1 MTLPVECNKRSLAYV
16 GGRCALTG
24 NMGSME
30 SVQEQTKR
38 NKAGRPSR
46 HDGAKQAELVK
57 RRALV
62 AELRLQH
69 KTFRTIQREIG
80 PEFGDDDGYISL
92 QVVWNDFQEYLKS
105 LDPPPDRSA
114 RQADIREQL
123 WEMVEQAK
131 ADEVAAREDGSL
143 GLADKCAARLMG
155 LLAHLR
161 RLDGLDEPARVDVTS
176 QGGPVVGPLDRLA
189 GILGE

>member
-1 MTLPVECNKRSLAYV
+1 MA
-16 GGRCALTG
+16 G
-24 NMGSME
+24 ME

-57 RRALV
+57 RRKRV
-62 AELRLQH
+62 ADLRLQH
-69 KTFRTIQREIG
+69 QTFRTIRRTIME
-80 PEFGDDDGYISL
+80 EFGYDELSL

-105 LDPPPDRSA
+105 LDPPPDRTA
-114 RQADIREQL
+114 RQSDIREQL

-131 ADEVAAREDGSL
+131 ADEVAARNDDNL
-143 GLADKCAARLMG
+143 VLADKCAARLMG

-176 QGGPVVGPLDRLA
+176 QGGPVVGPLERLA
-189 GILGE
+189 GILDKE